1 MSLVNNKHFIKL
13 LAVQLYKQSLRY
25 LTNYDREFRRL
36 KWLLQGKMRV
46 KIEEHS

>member
-13 LAVQLYKQSLRY
+13 LAVQLYKQS
-25 LTNYDREFRRL
+25 DRKFRRL

>member
-13 LAVQLYKQSLRY
+13 FAVQLYKQSFP
-25 LTNYDREFRRL
+25 YDREFRRL